1 MTLMR
6 QTSFAAVLLLLTLLS
21 HASMQLVFSLYVMK
35 KFFGIN
41 NFSLWEKMPSDAQQ
55 RFINMC
61 DITNEMWK

>member
-21 HASMQLVFSLYVMK
+21 HASMQLVYSLYVTK
-35 KFFGIN
+35 EFFGIN
-41 NFSLWEKMPSDAQQ
+41 NISLWEKMPSDAQQ
-55 RFINMC
+55 QLTNMC